1 MLANLLSEGLA
12 NLSNGYVTRL
22 ANLSNGYVIRLLILL
37 HICYKLFRKAWPTFF
52 ALMHLGIFFTLYT
65 FMLSC

>member
-22 ANLSNGYVIRLLILL
+22 ATELQLSRIRLLIYL
-37 HICYKLFRKAWPTFF
+37 HIGYKLFRKAWPTFF

>member
-37 HICYKLFRKAWPTFF
+37 HICYKLFWKAWPTFF
-52 ALMHLGIFFTLYT
+52 ALMHL
-65 FMLSC
+65 

>member
-22 ANLSNGYVIRLLILL
+22 ANLSNGYVVRYFLHMLQTILEGV
-37 HICYKLFRKAWPTFF
+37 ANVF
-52 ALMHLGIFFTLYT
+52 ALMHL
-65 FMLSC
+65 